1 MLCPSAN
8 VPFWE
13 DAKKPLCKGNL
24 IRPVNGSNTD
34 CSSSRLIRPRDFLSG
49 SLLIVMTTASKQISV
64 HTNLLPSAITT
75 IRYKQFYSTISK
87 QQ

>member
-24 IRPVNGSNTD
+24 IRPVNVIPTLHNYCPYSQNSGTHVIPRITAKLKVVNGS
-34 CSSSRLIRPRDFLSG
+34 
-49 SLLIVMTTASKQISV
+49 
-64 HTNLLPSAITT
+64 
-75 IRYKQFYSTISK
+75 
-87 QQ
+87 